1 MDIEKLFKEFVE
13 KEWHDGHEPQGGHDH
28 YEEEEVEL
36 DEDMTDIY
44 GFKNFPKRNKVGD
57 EIEKIASKGGTD
69 KFNLSK
75 IASELQKGRIP
86 HKFIKKL
93 SPKGKKA
100 VHDIMKDFGW
110 KKLPEDKEVEEG
122 WKPIEEA
129 FWKVNIPDMPPV
141 FIEAGS
147 ASEIKSDM
155 RKKLKGEVFKE
166 LGVERVS
173 KTEMIKKYRSLA
185 KGGDDKDFDTVE
197 ARSYID
203 AKKKEKEK
211 KDYKKKYG
219 REPFSFSGKH
229 MSRKHSMGI
238 AAEFDPELDE
248 GYKDLPPHLQKLI
261 KKIEKK
267 QQDWNKKYPNAKIQ
281 TLVYNPETGKPDIV
295 VKENT
300 MKLEAVS
307 YTHLTLPTNRE
318 V

>member
-1 MDIEKLFKEFVE
+1 MTKNIDLDEKFTKFSKEASSYIDRKKRE
-13 KEWHDGHEPQGGHDH
+13 KEKKDYKKKHGRDKFAFVGKSMDRKHSMGIAAEFDPK
-28 YEEEEVEL
+28 V
-36 DEDMTDIY
+36 DEGIMDTA
-44 GFKNFPKRNKVGD
+44 GFHNYPKRNKVGD

-75 IASELQKGRIP
+75 VASELQKGRIP

-93 SPKGKKA
+93 SSKSKKA

-110 KKLPEDKEVEEG
+110 KELPEDEE
-122 WKPIEEA
+122 IEEK
-129 FWKVNIPDMPPV
+129 FEK
-141 FIEAGS
+141 
-147 ASEIKSDM
+147 
-155 RKKLKGEVFKE
+155 
-166 LGVERVS
+166 
-173 KTEMIKKYRSLA
+173 
-185 KGGDDKDFDTVE
+185 E

-267 QQDWNKKYPNAKIQ
+267 QKDWNKQNPNAKIK
-281 TLVYNPETGKPDIV
+281 TLVYNPDTGKPDI
-295 VKENT
+295 
-300 MKLEAVS
+300 
-307 YTHLTLPTNRE
+307 E